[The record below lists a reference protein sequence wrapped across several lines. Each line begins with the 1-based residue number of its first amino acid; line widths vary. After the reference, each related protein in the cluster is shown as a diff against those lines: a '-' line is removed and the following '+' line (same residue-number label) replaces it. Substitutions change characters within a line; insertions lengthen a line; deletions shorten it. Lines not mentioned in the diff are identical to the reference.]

1 MVGHGTLR
9 VGFVAGVTPD
19 RWAARFAERGRGRL
33 TLRSVAEDAAVP
45 LLRTGELDMALV
57 RLPVDTEGLHCVRL
71 YDEVP
76 VVVVDRDHVISV
88 LDEADHVDAAD
99 LADEQL
105 VLPERS
111 GWVPQVAQRP
121 WPPMTV
127 AEAVEVVASGSGV
140 AVLPMSLARLHHR
153 RDVVHRAVRDLPPTT
168 VALTWLVERDDEV
181 TQELVGVVKGRTA
194 RSSR

>member
-9 VGFVAGVTPD
+9 VGFVPGVTPD
-19 RWAARFAERGRGRL
+19 RWAARFAQRGRGRL
-33 TLRSVAEDAAVP
+33 ALRSVAEDDAVP
-45 LLRTGELDMALV
+45 LLRTAELDMALV

-76 VVVVDRDHVISV
+76 VVLVDRDHVISV
-88 LDEADHVDAAD
+88 LDEADQVDVAD
-99 LADEQL
+99 LEDEQL

-111 GWVPQVAQRP
+111 GWVPQVAQQP
-121 WPPMTV
+121 WPSMTV
-127 AEAVEVVASGSGV
+127 AEAVEVVASGGGV

-153 RDVVHRAVRDLPPTT
+153 RDVVHRAVRGLSPTT
-168 VALTWLVERDDEV
+168 VALTWLIERDDEA